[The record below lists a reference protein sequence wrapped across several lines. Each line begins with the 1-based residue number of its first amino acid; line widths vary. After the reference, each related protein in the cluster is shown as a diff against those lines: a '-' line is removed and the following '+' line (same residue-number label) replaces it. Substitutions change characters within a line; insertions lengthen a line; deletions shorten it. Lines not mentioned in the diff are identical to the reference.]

1 MGRKPIQKD
10 RSRNEEKREKWIR
23 ECIKY
28 FDRSGIKN
36 ATMDDVAELLDI
48 SKATIYNHFK
58 SKDEMVQTAV
68 AMLLNEIREY
78 ENILSDR
85 SLPYLMRYY
94 KGMRYYAKKL
104 TGISP
109 RLVDDVKSGYPDL
122 WNYIEMFRNQFSFV
136 IGKYYEEGVTS
147 GILKEF
153 NISVLVGMDRWFLDA
168 LLNSDY
174 LQQNDLTLDEAF
186 DQYFKI
192 KFDGA
197 INSNTAEV
205 FNLLRY
211 EKKEAGEIDEDLV

>member
-1 MGRKPIQKD
+1 
-10 RSRNEEKREKWIR
+10 
-23 ECIKY
+23 
-28 FDRSGIKN
+28 
-36 ATMDDVAELLDI
+36 
-48 SKATIYNHFK
+48 
-58 SKDEMVQTAV
+58 
-68 AMLLNEIREY
+68 
-78 ENILSDR
+78 
-85 SLPYLMRYY
+85 
-94 KGMRYYAKKL
+94 
-104 TGISP
+104 
-109 RLVDDVKSGYPDL
+109 
-122 WNYIEMFRNQFSFV
+122 MFRNQFSFV

-211 EKKEAGEIDEDLV
+211 EKKEAGEIEEDLM